1 MKTLSNW
8 GFRPGFRAA
17 VLALWAAFALT
28 LSAAAGA
35 QQGQGGQ
42 GGERGERGERGGH
55 GGSMFGG
62 GGLMGNPEHT
72 GRSTDRMLDGL
83 NASDAQRSQ
92 IKQIVQ
98 AAGDDMKAQ
107 REGRRALRE
116 MAMQIFSAPT
126 VDAAAAE
133 QVRQQMSAQHDQMSK
148 RTLQAMLDA
157 SKVLSP
163 EQRALLGER
172 MKQRSDT
179 LRERVKRMRGERA
192 EPKS

>member
-1 MKTLSNW
+1 
-8 GFRPGFRAA
+8 
-17 VLALWAAFALT
+17 
-28 LSAAAGA
+28 
-35 QQGQGGQ
+35 
-42 GGERGERGERGGH
+42 
-55 GGSMFGG
+55 
-62 GGLMGNPEHT
+62 MGNPEHT

-92 IKQIVQ
+92 INQIVQ

-116 MAMQIFSAPT
+116 KAMQIFSAPT